1 MNTAIARNRKKFNWK
16 RALLVLLL
24 AALLFI
30 ILIPLYWA
38 VVLSF
43 DRTAINALPAFSWLP
58 HEASLYNYEVLP
70 YFIDVGQ
77 YYKNTVF
84 LTVVNTVISVLFAV
98 TAGYAF
104 AKGKFVL
111 KQFWY
116 YVLLAVMMLP
126 FESRMVPLYIQ
137 YNKLGL
143 LNTYWPLIFGQFA
156 YVYGIFFAR
165 SFIMG
170 IPDALREAAHVDG
183 AGEWRV
189 YLTII
194 LPLCMPI
201 VATLCILQTIAHW
214 NSYLW
219 PLIVLKDYSK
229 QVISVGVALFSASV
243 NSVYYGPRMA
253 LAVISAIPLTIMFLF
268 LQKYIVQSIAVSG
281 IKQ

>member
-1 MNTAIARNRKKFNWK
+1 MINLLMKKTKKNWK
-16 RALLVLLL
+16 RYILIAFLLVF
-24 AALLFI
+24 LFI
-30 ILIPLYWA
+30 ILVPLYWA

-43 DRTAINALPAFSWLP
+43 DRTAMNALPAFSWLP
-58 HEASLYNYEVLP
+58 HEVSTYNYDVLH
-70 YFIDVGQ
+70 YFINVAQ
-77 YYKNTVF
+77 YFKNTAF
-84 LTVVNTVISVLFAV
+84 LTIVNTVISVFFAM

-116 YVLLAVMMLP
+116 YVFLAVMMLP
-126 FESRMVPLYIQ
+126 FESRMIPLYLQ
-137 YNKLGL
+137 YFQLGL
-143 LNTYWPLIFGQFA
+143 LNTYWPLILGQFA

-170 IPDALREAAHVDG
+170 IPDALREAAFVDG

-201 VATLCILQTIAHW
+201 VATLSILQAIAHW
-214 NSYLW
+214 NNYLW
-219 PLIVLKDYSK
+219 PLLVINDYSK

-243 NSVYYGPRMA
+243 NSIYYGPRMA
-253 LAVISAIPLTIMFLF
+253 LAVLSAIPMIVLFLF